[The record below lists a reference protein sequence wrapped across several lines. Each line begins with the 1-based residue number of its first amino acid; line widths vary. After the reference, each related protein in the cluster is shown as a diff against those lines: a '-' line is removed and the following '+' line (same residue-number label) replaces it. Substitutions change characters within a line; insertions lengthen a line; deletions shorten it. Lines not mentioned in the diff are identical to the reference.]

1 MIYLSD
7 FHFPTQ
13 RKEEDFL
20 RNRTQEGD
28 YKYELTCYDTFYPFG
43 VLSARHFSQMDF
55 SEITI
60 LYGGNGSGKSTAL
73 NVIAGKLGLERNSFY
88 NHTAFFDDYLSLCYF
103 HENTGWSGKKFD
115 FKSNMHIITSDDIFK
130 VMLDNRMRNEH
141 LENRRQATMNLQ
153 LNVKNVKWRDI
164 QEGALGAHYRDVTRH
179 LDFETGENV
188 DEYKKLCA
196 MKKKSAS
203 KFTKELLGESAPL
216 YSNGETG
223 LLYFSEHIQPDKL
236 YLLDEPENSL
246 SCELQ
251 LQLRELLALS
261 ARRCGCQFIIATHSP
276 FLLSMEDAKVYN
288 LDADPVTVQ
297 PWYELEQMK
306 TTYRFFA
313 RHKAEFEGKEK
324 G

>member
-13 RKEEDFL
+13 RKEEEYL
-20 RNRTQEGD
+20 RSRRQEQD
-28 YKYELTCYDTFYPFG
+28 YKYELTFYDTFYPFW
-43 VLSARHFSQMDF
+43 VLSACHFSQMDF

-73 NVIAGKLGLERNSFY
+73 NVIAGKLGLVRNSFF
-88 NHTAFFDDYLSLCYF
+88 NHTVFFDDYLSLCYF
-103 HENTGWSGKKFD
+103 HENTNWSGEKFD

-141 LENRRQATMNLQ
+141 LEHRRQATMTVQ
-153 LNVKNVKWRDI
+153 RNVRNQRWEDI

-188 DEYKKLCA
+188 DEYRMLCA

-223 LLYFSEHIQPDKL
+223 LLYFSEHILPDKL

-251 LQLRELLALS
+251 LQLRELLMLS

-276 FLLSMEDAKVYN
+276 FLLSMEGAKIYN
-288 LDADPVTVQ
+288 LDADPVSVQ

-306 TTYRFFA
+306 TTYSFFEQ
-313 RHKAEFEGKEK
+313 HKDEFSS
-324 G
+324 